1 MEIVIWDL
9 LKTFMFY
16 IIGLGNPGDE
26 YKNTRH
32 NMGRI
37 ILDKF
42 AEANDFS
49 EWVSDKKT
57 KALLSDGKIGK
68 TKVKLIEPET
78 FMNKSGVS
86 AKALITSKKKAEK
99 LIVIYDDLDMPLGSY
114 KIAFNRGSGGH
125 KGVESIRKA
134 IKTKEFIRI
143 RVGVLQTT
151 PTGKLKKPKGEK
163 KVLDFIMKEFKK
175 DEVTKIKKM
184 SKTIN
189 EALETIVKEGRVM
202 AMNRFN

>member
-1 MEIVIWDL
+1 
-9 LKTFMFY
+9 MFY

>member
-1 MEIVIWDL
+1 
-9 LKTFMFY
+9 MFH
-16 IIGLGNPGDE
+16 IIGLGNPGEE

-49 EWVSDKKT
+49 EWEYSKYGK
-57 KALLSDGKIGK
+57 LLYSHGKMGK
-68 TKVKLIEPET
+68 RKVELIKPET
-78 FMNKSGVS
+78 FMNKSGQSLSYV
-86 AKALITSKKKAEK
+86 AKKHKIKPENV
-99 LIVIYDDLDMPLGSY
+99 IVIYDDLDMSLGTY

-163 KVLDFIMKEFKK
+163 KVLDFIMKDFKK
-175 DEVTKIKKM
+175 DETVIIKKM

-189 EALETIVKEGRVM
+189 EALVSIVEDGRVI
-202 AMNRFN
+202 AMNKYN

>member
-1 MEIVIWDL
+1 LEIVIWDL